1 MNANEVTQRF
11 VQSYFNLYQNRIVST
26 KKQFCDAV
34 GLYTT
39 NMNLMQRGERQVT
52 TQHICNLF
60 NSFNVNPVWLFTGA
74 GSFFANGD
82 N

>member
-11 VQSYFNLYQNRIVST
+11 VQSYFNLYQRRIVAT
-26 KKQFCDAV
+26 KKQFCDAC

-39 NMNLMQRGERQVT
+39 NLNLMQHGERQCTLSHV
-52 TQHICNLF
+52 CNLIDKF
-60 NSFNVNPVWLFTGA
+60 RINPTWLFTGT

>member
-1 MNANEVTQRF
+1 MNPNEVTQRF
-11 VQSYFNLYQNRIVST
+11 VQSYFNLYQHRIVAT

-39 NMNLMQRGERQVT
+39 NLNLMQRGERQCTIAHV
-52 TQHICNLF
+52 CNLF
-60 NSFNVNPVWLFTGA
+60 TKYGVNPEWLFTGSGA
-74 GSFFANGD
+74 FFANGD

>member
-1 MNANEVTQRF
+1 MKATEVTQRF
-11 VQSYFNLYQNRIVST
+11 VQSYFNLYQHRIVET

-39 NMNLMQRGERQVT
+39 NLNLMSKGERQCT
-52 TQHICNLF
+52 IAQICSLF
-60 NSFNVNPVWLFTGA
+60 DKYGVNPVWLFTGTGA
-74 GSFFANGD
+74 FFANGD